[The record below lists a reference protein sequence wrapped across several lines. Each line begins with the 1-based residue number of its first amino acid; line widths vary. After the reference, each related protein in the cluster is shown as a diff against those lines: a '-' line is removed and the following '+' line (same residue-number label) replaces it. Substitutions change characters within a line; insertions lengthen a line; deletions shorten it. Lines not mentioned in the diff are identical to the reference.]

1 MAQVFVDTSAFFPL
15 IVQDQLEYPAA
26 RRVLDQLREED
37 AELVTSSYVLHE
49 SVTLLHRR
57 CGISAVRDWQNIM
70 QPILRIVWV
79 DEEIHRH
86 AMIALLASGSR
97 RISLT
102 DWVSFEVMRRERIGR
117 AFTFDDDFRG
127 RGFDT
132 IP

>member
-1 MAQVFVDTSAFFPL
+1 MAEVYLDTSASYAL
-15 IVQDQLEYPAA
+15 LVRADQDHAAA
-26 RRVLDQLREED
+26 RRALERLREEN
-37 AELVTSSYVLHE
+37 AEMVTSSYSVLE
-49 SVTLLHRR
+49 TVSLLHHRW
-57 CGISAVRDWQNIM
+57 GNEAVRDWHANVE
-70 QPILRIVWV
+70 PGLRIVWV
-79 DEEIHRH
+79 DEKIHEH

-102 DWVSFEVMRRERIGR
+102 DWVGFEVIRRERIGR